1 MLHLTT
7 DPKKR
12 FIAFV
17 FLILIGLAAGYLLM
31 RKGFTIT
38 PEVFKGYVQSLGSL
52 GPLIYIGLFICRP
65 FFFISSIALFVAGG
79 LAFGPIMGPL
89 YASFGATL
97 GGSLAFWISRQ
108 MGHDFVVSK
117 IKLASD
123 ILKNT
128 TFNFS
133 AVLLLSILPVMPLTG
148 ISYGAGLSYMSFRSF
163 FIAHGMGL
171 IPRAFAFG
179 FFGSSLMEVGSA
191 KFLIAAAVLTLM
203 ILLTVY
209 FRFRLKPKA

>member
-1 MLHLTT
+1 MRHLTT
-7 DPKKR
+7 DPKTR
-12 FIAFV
+12 FIAFLI
-17 FLILIGLAAGYLLM
+17 LILIGLATGYLMM

-38 PEVFKGYVQSLGSL
+38 PEAFKNYVQSLGSL
-52 GPLIYIGLFICRP
+52 GPLIYIGLFIFRP
-65 FFFISSIALFVAGG
+65 LFFISSIALFVAGG
-79 LAFGPIMGPL
+79 LAFGPILGPI
-89 YASFGATL
+89 YASFGATM

-133 AVLLLSILPVMPLTG
+133 VVFFLTIVPILPLTG
-148 ISYGAGLSYMSFRSF
+148 ICYGAGLSYMTFRGF
-163 FIAHGMGL
+163 FIAHGLGL

-179 FFGSSLMEVGSA
+179 FFGSTLMDIGSS
-191 KFLIAAAVLTLM
+191 KFLIAAAVLALM

-209 FRFRLKPKA
+209 FRLRMKPKV